1 VLNSW
6 FFAFAALWFVVLMV
20 LAFPCFVAGLLALP
34 LYGAAPTFLCPPG
47 GLPSARL
54 RKEKQRKAKESGVR
68 RQLAGARLLG
78 EPGVVLDEMCSRA
91 NNVSDKWN
99 GRLLP

>member
-54 RKEKQRKAKESGVR
+54 RKEKQRKAKESKGKQRKAVYAASL
-68 RQLAGARLLG
+68 QVPASWVNP
-78 EPGVVLDEMCSRA
+78 EWC
-91 NNVSDKWN
+91 
-99 GRLLP
+99 